1 MFPEVALVTG
11 GTKGIGRAVTLQLLQ
26 EGVKVIALYRGDEKV
41 RGELEREVEERLK
54 TREMG
59 KLLVLK
65 CDISQAEE
73 VKRVISQVKEA
84 YPRIDV
90 LVNNAGITR
99 DGLFLRMK
107 EEDFMAVLNTNF
119 LGAYQITREVLPLM
133 VKVRRGR
140 IINLASVVGI
150 VGNIGQT
157 NYASSKAALIGFTR
171 SLAREVAPFGI
182 TVNAIAPGYIET
194 ELTGKLPDNIKEEF
208 LKRIP
213 VKRFGKP
220 AEVAGLI
227 KFLTS
232 EEADYIT
239 GQVIVIDGGLTA

>member
-11 GTKGIGRAVTLQLLQ
+11 GTKGIGRAITLQFLQ
-26 EGVKVIALYRGDEKV
+26 EGIKVVALYRGDEKA
-41 RGELEREVEERLK
+41 REELEIEVEELSK
-54 TREMG
+54 TGEMG

-65 CDISQAEE
+65 GDISQAEE
-73 VKRVISQVKEA
+73 VKRVVSQVKEI

-107 EEDFMAVLNTNF
+107 EEDFMAVLSTNF
-119 LGAYQITREVLPLM
+119 LGACHITREVLPLM
-133 VKVRRGR
+133 VKARRGR
-140 IINLASVVGI
+140 IINLASVVGM

-157 NYASSKAALIGFTR
+157 NYASSKAALIGFTK

-194 ELTGKLPDNIKEEF
+194 ELTGKLPDTIKDEF
-208 LKRIP
+208 LKKIP
-213 VKRFGKP
+213 VKRFGQP
-220 AEVAGLI
+220 AEVAWLV
-227 KFLTS
+227 KYLAS
-232 EEADYIT
+232 EEAAYIT

>member
-1 MFPEVALVTG
+1 MFPEIALVTG
-11 GTKGIGRAVTLQLLQ
+11 GTKGIGRAITLQFLQ
-26 EGVKVIALYRGDEKV
+26 EGVKMVVLYRGDEKA
-41 RGELEREVEERLK
+41 REELEIEAERL
-54 TREMG
+54 EIGGIG
-59 KLLVLK
+59 KLLILK

-73 VKRVISQVKEA
+73 VKRVASQVKEI

-90 LVNNAGITR
+90 LVNNAGIAR
-99 DGLFLRMK
+99 DNLFLRMK
-107 EEDFMAVLNTNF
+107 EEDFMAVLSTNF
-119 LGAYQITREVLPLM
+119 LGAYQVTREVLPLM

-140 IINLASVVGI
+140 IINLASVVGM

-157 NYASSKAALIGFTR
+157 NYASSKAALVGFTK

-194 ELTGKLPDNIKEEF
+194 ELTGKLPDTIKEEF

-213 VKRFGKP
+213 VRRLGKP
-220 AEVAGLI
+220 AEVARLV
-227 KFLTS
+227 KYLAS